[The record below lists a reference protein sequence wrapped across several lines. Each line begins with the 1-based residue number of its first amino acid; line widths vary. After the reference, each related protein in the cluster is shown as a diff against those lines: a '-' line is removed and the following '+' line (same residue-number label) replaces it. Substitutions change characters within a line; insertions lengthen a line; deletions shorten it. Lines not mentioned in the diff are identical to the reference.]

1 MPTANIYFSGQDN
14 VEEFQALVPDLKTY
28 LAQELSC
35 GDISLTSEEVSIR
48 FVTNAGPHMIGDI
61 EMQVS
66 AHAFQERVDKQDQI
80 CLSAMKWLQERT
92 GLQNIKVWLQLS
104 ELGHSW

>member
-14 VEEFQALVPDLKTY
+14 VEALQALTPDFKTY

-35 GDISLTSEEVSIR
+35 GDISLTPEEISVR
-48 FVTNAGPHMIGDI
+48 FVTNAGPHIIGNI
-61 EMQVS
+61 EIQIS
-66 AHAFQERVDKQDQI
+66 AHAFQERIDKQDQI
-80 CLSAMKWLQERT
+80 CFDIMKWLQKRT
-92 GLQNIKVWLQLS
+92 GVQNIKVWLQLS